1 MVLWIAEYH
10 FFIFIPITMV
20 DFLDLLSDYLGSLA
34 GIKRSIPILLIL
46 IHLILK
52 SAFGLLWWDITT
64 LHYNC
69 IIIYLLRLRFMQS
82 PLLNRKDYKMKLN
95 SLTLT
100 HLRMPLVAPFATSFG
115 QTTDR
120 ECILISIQSEG
131 LTGYGECVADRD
143 PGYSYETV
151 GTAWHI
157 LKDFIAPLLLGQNVN
172 SADDFQSRVEHIR
185 GHHLA
190 KAGAEMAI
198 WDLRGKLENRSLRD
212 ILGGVRDCVQ
222 VGVSVGLQ
230 SSPEILVKTVEKYI
244 ETGYG
249 RIKIKI
255 KPGRDV
261 NDTTAV
267 RKAFPNIKLQVD
279 ANSAYNL
286 ATWEILKPLDFLD
299 LLLIE
304 QPLNED
310 DIWDHRTLQKE
321 LRTPICLDESVV
333 TPRHARYALEMEAC
347 KIINIKSGRVGGISQ
362 AVAIH
367 DLCRVLAVPVWC
379 GGMLETGVGRASNL
393 ALASL
398 PGFVLPGDIS
408 ASNRYYA
415 EDITNENFTLNPD
428 STIDVPSSSGLG
440 VTLNT
445 GAVKKYSL
453 EELRLDAD

>member
-1 MVLWIAEYH
+1 
-10 FFIFIPITMV
+10 
-20 DFLDLLSDYLGSLA
+20 
-34 GIKRSIPILLIL
+34 
-46 IHLILK
+46 
-52 SAFGLLWWDITT
+52 
-64 LHYNC
+64 
-69 IIIYLLRLRFMQS
+69 
-82 PLLNRKDYKMKLN
+82 MKLD
-95 SLTLT
+95 SLTLH
-100 HLRMPLVAPFATSFG
+100 HLRMPLVAPFETSFG
-115 QTTDR
+115 RTTDR
-120 ECILISIQSEG
+120 ECILASIQSEG

-157 LKDFIAPLLLGQNVN
+157 IKDFIAPLLLGSDGNG
-172 SADDFQSRVEHIR
+172 ADDFQYRMEHIR

-190 KAGAEMAI
+190 KAGVEMAL
-198 WDLRGKLENRSLRD
+198 WDLRGKLEVRSLREM
-212 ILGGVRDCVQ
+212 LGGVRDRVQ

-230 SSPEILVKTVEKYI
+230 SSPEVLVKTVEKYL
-244 ETGYG
+244 EAGYG

-261 NDTTAV
+261 GDTAAV
-267 RKAFPNIKLQVD
+267 REAFPTIKLQVD
-279 ANSAYNL
+279 ANSAYTL
-286 ATWEILKPLDFLD
+286 ATWETLKPLDLLD

-310 DIWDHRTLQKE
+310 DIWDHRKLQKV
-321 LRTPICLDESVV
+321 LRTPICLDESII

-347 KIINIKSGRVGGISQ
+347 KIINIKAGRVGGLSQ

-367 DLCRVLAVPVWC
+367 DLCRERDVPVWC

-415 EDITNENFTLNPD
+415 EDITCERFWLNPD
-428 STIDVPSSSGLG
+428 STIDVPSGSGLG
-440 VTLNT
+440 VTVDK
-445 GAVKKYSL
+445 GALKKFTL
-453 EELRLDAD
+453 AELRLEAE